1 MKFDNFTEEEIA
13 ELTTWAIKMMK
24 FWGVSAL
31 LYITIFYGSTL
42 TAWILGSLSVLKAS
56 DWWLGAKEVDDDKNN

>member
-1 MKFDNFTEEEIA
+1 MKSNYTKEEIE
-13 ELTTWAIKMMK
+13 ELTTWAIRMVK

-31 LYITIFYGSTL
+31 LYIAVICDSTL
-42 TAWILGSLSVLKAS
+42 AWWILGSLVVLKAS

>member
-13 ELTTWAIKMMK
+13 ELTAWAIKMIK

-31 LYITIFYGSTL
+31 LYIAVICGYTL
-42 TAWILGSLSVLKAS
+42 AWWILGSLAVLKAS
-56 DWWLGAKEVDDDKNN
+56 EWWLGAKEVDDDKNN